1 MRMLRSISTK
11 SFFAILAALI
21 FLIALIGIAYD
32 YVQQRT
38 RLREHA
44 AQVAEGDPDR
54 GEAMFIE
61 YGCGSC
67 HALKNVRTATGMVG
81 PPLDGV
87 ALRTIIGGH
96 LANNP
101 PNMEEWIRDPQQIS
115 PGTAMPDLNVGETD
129 ARDITAFLYTRA
141 K

>member
-1 MRMLRSISTK
+1 MRYLSAK
-11 SFFAILAALI
+11 SFFGTLAALI
-21 FLIALIGIAYD
+21 FAVALVGIVYK
-32 YVQQRT
+32 YIEQRM
-38 RLREHA
+38 RMRMHA
-44 AQVAEGDPDR
+44 SVEVGGDVER
-54 GEAMFIE
+54 GEAMFIQ

-67 HALKNVRTATGMVG
+67 HALKDVRTATGMVG

-87 ALRTIIGGH
+87 ALRVIIGGH

-101 PNMEEWIRDPQQIS
+101 NNMERWIRQPQQVA
-115 PGTAMPDLNVGETD
+115 PGTAMPDLHVGETD

>member
-1 MRMLRSISTK
+1 VRSPSTNQT
-11 SFFAILAALI
+11 FGVLAAVL
-21 FLIALIGIAYD
+21 FAVGLVGVVAEYAE
-32 YVQQRT
+32 QRT
-38 RLREHA
+38 RLRVHA
-44 AQVAEGDPDR
+44 RTETQGDARR
-54 GEAMFIE
+54 GEAMFIQ

-87 ALRTIIGGH
+87 ALRVIIGGH
-96 LANNP
+96 LANKP
-101 PNMEEWIRDPQQIS
+101 SNMQKWIRDPQQVA
-115 PGTAMPDLNVGETD
+115 PGTAMPDLHVGEGD

>member
-1 MRMLRSISTK
+1 MLRSLSTK
-11 SFFAILAALI
+11 AFFGLLAALL
-21 FLIALIGIAYD
+21 FVVALVGIVYK
-32 YVQQRT
+32 YVEQRE
-38 RLREHA
+38 RMRMHA
-44 AQVAEGDPDR
+44 AAAVGGDPDR
-54 GEAMFIE
+54 GEALFIE

-81 PPLDGV
+81 PPLDGI
-87 ALRTIIGGH
+87 ALRAIIGGH

-101 PNMEEWIRDPQQIS
+101 TNMETWIRDAQHVS
-115 PGTAMPDLNVGETD
+115 PGTAMPDLKVGDRD

>member
-1 MRMLRSISTK
+1 MRSLSTK
-11 SFFAILAALI
+11 TFFGILSGLLFAVALVAII
-21 FLIALIGIAYD
+21 YK
-32 YVQQRT
+32 YVEQRE
-38 RLREHA
+38 RMRVHA
-44 AQVAEGDPDR
+44 ATETGGDPSR
-54 GEAMFIE
+54 GEAMFIQ

-87 ALRTIIGGH
+87 ALRVIIGGH
-96 LANNP
+96 LANTP
-101 PNMEEWIRDPQQIS
+101 ANMQHWIRDPQHVA
-115 PGTAMPDLNVGETD
+115 PGTAMPDLGVGERD

>member
-1 MRMLRSISTK
+1 MRFLSTKAFFAWVSALLFVVALVGVIYKYAEQRGRMRMHASIAT
-11 SFFAILAALI
+11 
-21 FLIALIGIAYD
+21 G
-32 YVQQRT
+32 
-38 RLREHA
+38 
-44 AQVAEGDPDR
+44 GDVRR
-54 GEAMFIE
+54 GEAMFIQ

-67 HALKNVRTATGMVG
+67 HALENVRTATGMVG

-87 ALRTIIGGH
+87 ALRVIIGGH

-101 PNMEEWIRDPQQIS
+101 QNMERWIRDPQHVA
-115 PGTAMPDLNVGETD
+115 PGTAMPDLQVGEGD